1 MHHENPATSEG
12 GFTTL
17 MLQTDN
23 PEAYI
28 NTLKSNDSAFKATG
42 TAAAGYCLTKIG
54 NNTPGDMFIWSG
66 FPTLADALASSTKY
80 DPMQSPDSAFSDLR
94 VAKYSV
100 VWKPLMPFKLAPG
113 FERMIRVV
121 VPQADRMEFVSQM
134 SQAQQGLYDAGYKM
148 NLGVFEP
155 IGGGAVEANIIQVRA
170 IAATPSEFG
179 KILDDFYAGSVD
191 MGGDHWVA
199 AMSGALQPLE
209 AGKRQQVEIID
220 AQPFVLKK
228 SFDAKPNCTRVYGF
242 CADNSCHQLACDHP
256 VWNC

>member
-1 MHHENPATSEG
+1 MKLKFLLPLFTSLLFSQYSLAMHHENPATSDG

-170 IAATPSEFG
+170 IAATPSDFG

-191 MGGDHWVA
+191 MGGDHWLA
-199 AMSGALQPLE
+199 AMSL
-209 AGKRQQVEIID
+209 VDEITSDYIQEC
-220 AQPFVLKK
+220 AQIYT
-228 SFDAKPNCTRVYGF
+228 AEG
-242 CADNSCHQLACDHP
+242 
-256 VWNC
+256 

>member
-1 MHHENPATSEG
+1 MKLRFLIPPIFGLFFSQYSVSMHHEIPATDEG

-17 MLQTDN
+17 MLQTDD

-28 NTLKSNDSAFKATG
+28 ETLKANDSAFKATG
-42 TAAAGYCLTKIG
+42 TAAAGYCLTRIG

-80 DPMQSPDSAFSDLR
+80 DPMQSPDAAFSKLR

-121 VPQADRMEFVSQM
+121 VPQADRMEFVSNM
-134 SQAQQGLYDAGYKM
+134 SKAQQGLYDAGYKM

-155 IGGGAVEANIIQVRA
+155 IGGGTVEANIIQVRA
-170 IAATPSEFG
+170 IASSPTEFG
-179 KILDDFYAGSVD
+179 KVLDDFYAGSID
-191 MGGDHWVA
+191 MGGNYWLQ
-199 AMSGALQPLE
+199 AMSL
-209 AGKRQQVEIID
+209 VEEIESDYIQEC
-220 AQPFVLKK
+220 AQIY
-228 SFDAKPNCTRVYGF
+228 SAE
-242 CADNSCHQLACDHP
+242 
-256 VWNC
+256 

>member
-1 MHHENPATSEG
+1 MKLKFFCYHCLLVCFFRNTRSRCITKTQPLLRAD
-12 GFTTL
+12 FTCM

-155 IGGGAVEANIIQVRA
+155 IGGGAVEANIIQVELLQLLLP
-170 IAATPSEFG
+170 ISG
-179 KILDDFYAGSVD
+179 KFSMTSMRD
-191 MGGDHWVA
+191 
-199 AMSGALQPLE
+199 
-209 AGKRQQVEIID
+209 R
-220 AQPFVLKK
+220 
-228 SFDAKPNCTRVYGF
+228 
-242 CADNSCHQLACDHP
+242 
-256 VWNC
+256 